1 MRFSPFRPADH
12 SAPVRTEKAEQNVVD
27 AIQENHRNRTHM
39 HVILVACARFADVAQ
54 LEGVDQVKASVQ
66 SSGELRRGGEM
77 SVELLDEE
85 HDINRRVAVDLGS
98 DLHELAVHLHRT
110 LG

>member
-1 MRFSPFRPADH
+1 
-12 SAPVRTEKAEQNVVD
+12 
-27 AIQENHRNRTHM
+27 M

-54 LEGVDQVKASVQ
+54 LKGVDQVKASVQ
-66 SSGELRRGGEM
+66 SSSELRRRGEM
-77 SVELLDEE
+77 SVELFDEK

-110 LG
+110 LS